1 RQGRGGA
8 DVAGGHGGGAG
19 PGAQAPRR
27 LAAELGFAGA
37 VDADLEAGLARVVGE
52 QLDADGPCALG
63 DGRARAAQMVA
74 AGGEREDGEERGA
87 PHTIRFSMRP
97 GTNTTLRTGRP
108 ATCARMC
115 GSASA
120 AATAWASSASAGTVM
135 RPRSFPFTCTG
146 SSISSRASAPG
157 SAAGQR
163 SASSQRAWPAAS
175 QSSPATW
182 GTKAAG

>member
-52 QLDADGPCALG
+52 QRDADGPCALG

-74 AGGEREDGEERGA
+74 AGGEREDGEECRA
-87 PHTIRFSMRP
+87 SHTIRLSIRP
-97 GTNTTLRTGRP
+97 GTKTTLRTSRP
-108 ATCARMC
+108 PACVWMC

-120 AATAWASSASAGTVM
+120 AATTWAS
-135 RPRSFPFTCTG
+135 P
-146 SSISSRASAPG
+146 
-157 SAAGQR
+157 
-163 SASSQRAWPAAS
+163 
-175 QSSPATW
+175 
-182 GTKAAG
+182 